1 MFSVMAQE
9 RVALPFLKGVFS
21 ITKEQSFKGN
31 MLRSMFDSYIQ
42 PVCRGATQTSEL
54 PLNLEIDISKDSN
67 LLVTD
72 YYAQQP
78 SKLASNTAKM
88 MTIFTHCQSLLAISD
103 FMALVQSLFAIDPL
117 KTMEIRVMVE
127 EMFSGSNKFY
137 EVQSSL
143 ALKNNLNNVI
153 QNMRYMNNQLKN
165 GSDQQDLEEL
175 ETI

>member
-1 MFSVMAQE
+1 
-9 RVALPFLKGVFS
+9 
-21 ITKEQSFKGN
+21 
-31 MLRSMFDSYIQ
+31 
-42 PVCRGATQTSEL
+42 
-54 PLNLEIDISKDSN
+54 
-67 LLVTD
+67 
-72 YYAQQP
+72 
-78 SKLASNTAKM
+78 M

-117 KTMEIRVMVE
+117 KTMEVRIMVE

-165 GSDQQDLEEL
+165 GSDNQDMEEL
-175 ETI
+175 ETIHHYKEY